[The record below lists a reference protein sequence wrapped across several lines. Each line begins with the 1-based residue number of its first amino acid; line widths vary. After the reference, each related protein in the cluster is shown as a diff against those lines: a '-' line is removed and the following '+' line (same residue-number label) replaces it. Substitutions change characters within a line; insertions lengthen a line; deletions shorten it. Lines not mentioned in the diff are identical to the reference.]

1 MANNNQLLFV
11 SHALSQQG
19 YDVLLSSNPGI
30 FYSRWSKNPFTRG
43 SYSNAEVGTTKADFH
58 NLGGKLGKLF
68 FAGDSFDFDWWGFA
82 QGAYF
87 TGERKA
93 TEIAQCIKGT
103 CEVFWPKGNFV
114 QEVYI
119 NP

>member
-1 MANNNQLLFV
+1 MANISQLIFV
-11 SHALSQQG
+11 SLALSG
-19 YDVLLSSNPGI
+19 YGCDVFSSFNSGI

-58 NLGGKLGKLF
+58 NLEGKVGKLF
-68 FAGDSFDFDWWGFA
+68 FAGDSFDIDWWGFA

-93 TEIAQCIKGT
+93 TEIVQCIKGN
-103 CEVFWPKGNFV
+103 CEAFWPKGNIV